1 MRSSTCIFW
10 LNLTAL
16 GVGLMVGCAEVQ
28 PGEGEELIAAS
39 PDDSSGT
46 VISESDAPS
55 SPITGDG
62 PSAPAMTPLEALT
75 VDAGLSDDA
84 PTAGEVVQI
93 YCTVGG
99 LADGQ
104 EPPATSWRIVSQPDG
119 SEAGVQIDG
128 DLLTVTFAGV
138 YGITC
143 EIDATGW
150 TDPTPAILQISPAAA
165 VEIETE
171 LSPAMLT
178 AGDDATVLC
187 TGVDDSGN
195 SVTEGWSLI
204 VTPKADTAGTVDG
217 VDVTGLT
224 VTGLTQGGYE
234 VACAQPD
241 GSHDTT
247 PALLTVMHG
256 LPHTLVT
263 TLEHDLIEA
272 GDSAGLT
279 CQAQDQYGNE
289 IPDFLFS
296 VAPLDHVAVVGMAVT
311 SHVAGTYVIRCV
323 PGDLGEWSAYVLES
337 ALLEVVPGPPVSL
350 SIGLQPPKPYFATYE
365 LIQLV
370 IQPKDAFDNHV
381 PDTPVSPVEV
391 GPGDVAH
398 HMPEPT
404 AILFMEDGT
413 WTVTARLEE
422 DPEVSDTIEIPIDG
436 SPPSVTVT
444 HPLRGATIVSSKPSV
459 TVKGIAADEITG
471 VQSVTVNG
479 QSTTLDASGEWST
492 ILVPVW
498 GLNIIVVEVLDGEDQ
513 LSTIT
518 QSFYFAEKYHPMD
531 PNPELVPD
539 AVKGWMDEAFID
551 DGVHDPSS
559 PDDLATIMESVLV
572 GMDLGGMLPGGVDIG
587 AGYEL
592 QIGGVNMGAPHI
604 GLDSVEGGLDMT
616 VDIDGIYV
624 GLKLKGECKVL
635 GIDLCPD
642 FSGSVNVS
650 QVQMTADLALSA
662 WKGEVEVALNNA
674 QLNLGGIDVDVD
686 GILGWLFDWLID
698 FVVGLFAD
706 TIEDTLQSQIDG
718 LLGDTMS
725 QLIAALNITETVQV
739 SPILPG
745 MAPISMTVEAMIW
758 NMNFKPD
765 GGRVGLASR
774 ITTAKQVPQV
784 IHGAISRGTCLK
796 GYTANYELPG
806 EAAFEG
812 ALYDDFVNQAVTAMW
827 YSGAMNVSL
836 DEAETAGILGD
847 GEGLPLPVDGLTLNA
862 TLLLPPILNGCEDE
876 GLVTVQMGDVF
887 IDMTIDSPLFGD
899 DGALGAYI
907 STEITA
913 EFALVDT
920 DDGKAIGIMLHE
932 IADISFHWEYVPEF
946 FIGSEDV
953 LEELIQTQ
961 LLGDT
966 LDSLTQEP
974 IFTIK
979 VPEIDLGA
987 LTPIVPLGTMITP
1000 VIESLEHTSGHTLF
1014 QGYLE

>member
-1 MRSSTCIFW
+1 MRSLTGVLW
-10 LNLTAL
+10 LSLAL
-16 GVGLMVGCAEVQ
+16 CGAVTLCSCAEVQ
-28 PGEGEELIAAS
+28 
-39 PDDSSGT
+39 
-46 VISESDAPS
+46 
-55 SPITGDG
+55 TGDVDSPVDVASDG
-62 PSAPAMTPLEALT
+62 APQGTIEEDQPSTGRVVDDTPLAPVVTPIEALT
-75 VDAGLSDDA
+75 VESGLSDDA
-84 PTAGEVVQI
+84 PVAGEVVQV
-93 YCTVGG
+93 YCTVEG
-99 LADGQ
+99 LAEGQ
-104 EPPATSWRIVSQPDG
+104 EAPETSWRIVSQPDG
-119 SEAGVQIDG
+119 SEGGVLIDG
-128 DLLTVTFAGV
+128 DLITVTFSGV

-143 EIDATGW
+143 EINATEW
-150 TDPTPAILQISPAAA
+150 TDPTPAILQVSPAAA

-178 AGDDATVLC
+178 AGEESTVSC
-187 TGVDDSGN
+187 SGVDDSGN
-195 SVTEGWSLI
+195 AVTEGWSLV
-204 VTPKADTAGTVDG
+204 VTPTSDTTATADG
-217 VDVTGLT
+217 VTINGLIL
-224 VTGLTQGGYE
+224 TGLTQGGYE

-241 GSHDTT
+241 GSQDTS

-256 LPHTLVT
+256 APHTLVT
-263 TLEHDLIEA
+263 TLEHELIEA
-272 GDSAGLT
+272 GDSTGLT
-279 CQAQDQYGNE
+279 CRAEDKHGNE
-289 IPDFLFS
+289 VPDFLFS

-323 PGDLGEWSAYVLES
+323 PGDLGEWSAYILES

-350 SIGLQPPKPYFATYE
+350 SIGLHPPKSYFATYE

-370 IQPKDAFDNHV
+370 IQPRDAFDNHV
-381 PDTPVSPVEV
+381 PDAPVSPVEV
-391 GPGDVAH
+391 GPGDVQH

-413 WTVTARLEE
+413 WTVTARLDE

-459 TVKGIAADEITG
+459 TVKGIAADTITG
-471 VQSVTVNG
+471 IQSVTVNG
-479 QSTTLDASGEWST
+479 QPTLDESGEWST

-498 GLNIIVVEVLDGEDQ
+498 GLNIIVVEVLDGDSQ

-518 QSFYFAEKYHPMD
+518 QSFYFAEMYHPMD

-572 GMDLGGMLPGGVDIG
+572 GLDLGGMLPGGMDIG

-604 GLDSVEGGLDMT
+604 ALDSVDGGLDMT
-616 VDIDGIYV
+616 LAIDGINV

-642 FSGSVNVS
+642 FSGSVKVN
-650 QVQMTADLALSA
+650 QVQMDADLALSA
-662 WKGEVEVALNNA
+662 WKGDVDVALNNA
-674 QLNLGGIDVDVD
+674 DLDLDGIDVDVN

-718 LLGDTMS
+718 ILADTMT
-725 QLIAALNITETVQV
+725 QLIGALNIVETVQV

-745 MAPISMTVEAMIW
+745 MAPISMTVEAGIW

-784 IHGAISRGTCLK
+784 IPGAISRGTCLK
-796 GYTANYELPG
+796 GYTANYEMPG
-806 EAAFEG
+806 ETAFEG

-827 YSGAMNVSL
+827 YTGAMNVSM
-836 DEAETAGILGD
+836 DEAEMAAILGD
-847 GEGLPLPVDGLTLNA
+847 GDGLPLPVDGLTLDA
-862 TLLLPPILNGCEDE
+862 TLLLPPILNGCGTE

-887 IDMTIDSPLFGD
+887 IDMNIDSPLFGD

-913 EFALVDT
+913 EFTLVDT
-920 DDGKAIGIMLHE
+920 D
-932 IADISFHWEYVPEF
+932 DISFHWEYVPEF
-946 FIGSEDV
+946 FVGSEDA

-961 LLGDT
+961 LLGDA
-966 LDSLTQEP
+966 LDSLTQTP
-974 IFTIK
+974 IFTIDI
-979 VPEIDLGA
+979 PEIDLGA
-987 LTPIVPLGTMITP
+987 LTPIVPLGTMISP

-1014 QGYLE
+1014 QGHLK